1 MSVDWGTPS
10 ESQFQ
15 TMHRIKRRF
24 APFSMKTSICGSLF
38 KNARLAVMTQH
49 TLFAAPLIWPHLRF
63 WRGQLLKRQC
73 KRKKLLIPK
82 SRRL

>member
-1 MSVDWGTPS
+1 MSEDWRTPS

-38 KNARLAVMTQH
+38 KNARLEVMTQH
-49 TLFAAPLIWPHLRF
+49 TLFAVPLI
-63 WRGQLLKRQC
+63 
-73 KRKKLLIPK
+73 
-82 SRRL
+82 